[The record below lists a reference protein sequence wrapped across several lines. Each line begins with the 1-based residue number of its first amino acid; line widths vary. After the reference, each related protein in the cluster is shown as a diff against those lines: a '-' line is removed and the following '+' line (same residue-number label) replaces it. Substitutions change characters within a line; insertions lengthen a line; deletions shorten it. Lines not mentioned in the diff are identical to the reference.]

1 MERIRQTLKELEDSG
16 LTRIAS
22 SRTAPVDFSSN
33 DYLGLANDPQIRA
46 QLIQALAAGIPLG
59 ATGSRLLRGT
69 STHHEET
76 EAYLAKTFGNN
87 SALLFG
93 SGYAANLGL
102 LSVLGGQE
110 TVFYSDDLN
119 HASLIDGIRLSR
131 SECKVY
137 RHGDMTHLE
146 ERLGEATKA
155 TRKVIVTESVFSM
168 DGDISDFAILGT
180 LAKKFDAWLIADET
194 HATGVFG
201 LGLCY
206 GRPELK
212 GVRTVAVHAAG
223 KALGAMGAFVLA
235 PAELKQLMINRSR
248 TFVFSTAISPL
259 TALQI
264 RLAMT
269 AAISRPKLARQ
280 CLANAAYLRNLLPKA
295 GGHSQIVPVLIS
307 GNERVT
313 RAAANIQKKGFD
325 VRAIRSPTVRA
336 GSERLRISMKSMHS
350 TQEIERLAQAI
361 REELD
366 RDT

>member
-1 MERIRQTLKELEDSG
+1 MEKIRQTLKELEEKG
-16 LTRIAS
+16 LARTVS
-22 SRTAPVDFSSN
+22 SQSAQVDFSSN

-59 ATGSRLLRGT
+59 STGSRLLRGT

-102 LSVLGGQE
+102 LSVLGGPE
-110 TVFYSDDLN
+110 TIFYSDELN

-131 SECKVY
+131 SECKVF
-137 RHGDMTHLE
+137 RHGDMNHLE
-146 ERLGEATKA
+146 ERLLESTKA
-155 TRKVIVTESVFSM
+155 TRKVIVTETVFSM
-168 DGDISDFAILGT
+168 DGDISDVAALGA
-180 LAKKFDAWLIADET
+180 LAKRFDAWLVVDET

-201 LGLCY
+201 LGLAH

-212 GVRTVAVHAAG
+212 GVRTVAIHAAG

-235 PAELKQLMINRSR
+235 PAELKQLMINRAR
-248 TFVFSTAISPL
+248 TFVFSTALSPL

-269 AAISRPKLARQ
+269 AAVSRPKLARQ
-280 CLANAAYLRNLLPKA
+280 CLAGAAYLRNLLPKA
-295 GGHSQIVPVLIS
+295 TGHSQIVPVLIS

-325 VRAIRSPTVRA
+325 VRAIRSPTVKP
-336 GSERLRISMKSMHS
+336 GSERLRISVKSMHS
-350 TQEIERLAQAI
+350 TQEIERLVHAI

-366 RDT
+366 HDT